1 MATVLTPVVAQ
12 GGLGAECKE
21 LGSPVVFGARVTH
34 GLPLL
39 ETGGWGWA
47 LLLLLLFWASWVSA
61 GDQQWDQPQILPSP
75 PPGALG
81 SREEPEFVT
90 ARAGESVILGC
101 DVIHPL
107 TGQPPPYV
115 VEWFKFGV
123 PIPIFIKFGFYPP
136 HVDPEYAGRASL
148 HDKASLRI
156 EQVRS
161 EDQGWYEC
169 KVLMLDQQYDTFH
182 NGSWVHLTVNAP
194 PTFTETPPQYVE
206 AKEGSSVTLT
216 CMAFGN
222 PKPIVT
228 WLREGDLLGA
238 NGKYQVSDGS
248 LTVLSVSREDRGAYT
263 CRAYSIQGEA
273 VHTTRLL
280 VQGPPFIVSPP
291 ENITV
296 NISQDALFTCQA
308 EAYPGNLTYLWY
320 WEEENVYF
328 KNDLKLRVRI
338 LIDGTLI
345 IFRVKPEDAGKYT
358 CIPSNSLGRS
368 PSASAY
374 LTVQY
379 PARVVN
385 MPPIIYVP
393 IGIHGYIRCPVEA
406 EPPVTLVK
414 WNKDGRPLRIEKYAG
429 WNLLEDGSIRIE
441 EATEDA
447 LGTYTCVPY
456 NALGT
461 MGQSPPARLVLKDP
475 PYFTVLPGWEY
486 RQEAGRELL
495 IPCAAAGDPFPII
508 AWRKVLSETGEPSAL
523 PRPERPDPL
532 PAAGGREAQQEQA
545 QHAARRDP
553 ADPLPRQG
561 RPWRVGVRRHQ
572 HRREHYCQH
581 PPDRT
586 SPHAPTSVHVVA
598 AMTSANVSWEPGY
611 DGGYEQTFSVW
622 MKRAQFGPHDWLSL
636 PVPAGSS
643 WLLVDTLEPETAYQ
657 FSVLAQNK
665 LGTSSFSEV
674 VTVNTLAFPV
684 TTPEPLVLVTPPRC
698 LTANR
703 TQQGVLLSWLPP
715 ANHSFP
721 IDRYIMEF
729 RVAEKWEILDDGIPG
744 SESEFF
750 AKDLSQDTWYEFRV
764 LAVMQD
770 LISEPSNV
778 AGVSSTDVFP
788 QPDLTDE
795 GLARPVLAGIVA
807 TICFLAA
814 AILFSTLAA
823 CFVNKQRKR
832 KLKRKKDPPLSITH
846 CRKSLESPLSSGK
859 VSPESI
865 RTLRPP
871 SESSDDQGPQAK
883 RMLSPTKEKE
893 LSLYKKTKRAI
904 SSKKYSVS
912 KAEAEAEATT
922 PIELI
927 SRGPD
932 GRFVMDPAEMEPSLK
947 TRRIEGFPF
956 VEETDMYPEFR
967 QSDEENDD
975 PVVPT
980 SVTALKAQLT
990 PLSSS
995 QESYLQPPAYSPRFH
1010 RALEGPGALQATG
1023 QARPPAPRP
1032 FHHQFYG
1039 YLSSSSPGEVD
1050 PPPFYMPEVSPLSS
1064 VMSSPPLPPEG
1075 PFGHPTIPEENGENA
1090 SNSTLPLAQTPTGG
1104 RSPEPWGRAEFPFGS
1119 LELAPAPF
1127 PHQLQPCEAA
1137 EGSQPTGCLPRGPP
1151 PSSLQVVPASYS
1163 GILPLEAPK
1172 SWTGKSPGR
1181 GQSSVPTTTKW
1192 QDKPMQPMGC
1202 QGQLRHT
1209 SQGMGIP
1216 VLPYHEPSEP
1226 VGPSGTST
1234 FSLDTRWYE
1243 PQPRPRPSPRQVR
1256 RAEPSL
1262 HQVVLQPS
1270 RLSPLTQSPLSS
1282 RNSSPELTARA
1293 RPRPG
1298 LIQQAEVSEITLQPP
1313 AAVSFSRKST
1323 PSSTGSPAPSSRG
1336 DSPSFRPTTA
1346 FTPVGTGFSNSQGSS
1361 LPVDTMDVFGD
1372 IPSPRRAGEEILQPE
1387 PTSTTTVAAT
1397 GNSYHGHRPTC
1408 KRDAAAPGRG
1418 QGEIKDLA
1426 TPAACQERSKN
1437 KNKLSPAEIGRLPAR
1452 SDPAL
1457 KRDVAALD
1465 TIWAV
1470 LSRQASPQLNRKRP
1484 SPPGDAAAPERLE
1497 ALKYQR
1503 IKKPKKSSKGSSK
1516 SRKQPNGS
1524 ASQVQHPPSSQ
1535 VLSPDEAVC
1544 LRKKKRHPRQ
1554 DPFARLS
1561 ALKDDL
1567 CHRQLPEDQTAI
1579 LNSVDHDDSSG
1590 HATLL

>member
-1 MATVLTPVVAQ
+1 MIWYVATLIASVIGTRGLAAQ
-12 GGLGAECKE
+12 A
-21 LGSPVVFGARVTH
+21 AH
-34 GLPLL
+34 GL
-39 ETGGWGWA
+39 
-47 LLLLLLFWASWVSA
+47 
-61 GDQQWDQPQILPSP
+61 
-75 PPGALG
+75 
-81 SREEPEFVT
+81 REEPEFVT
-90 ARAGESVILGC
+90 ARAGEGVVLRC
-101 DVIHPL
+101 DVIHPV

-123 PIPIFIKFGFYPP
+123 PIPIFIKFGYYPP

-148 HDKASLRI
+148 HDKASLRL

-182 NGSWVHLTVNAP
+182 NGSWVHLTINAP
-194 PTFTETPPQYVE
+194 PTFTETPPQYIE
-206 AKEGSSVTLT
+206 AKEGGSVTMT
-216 CMAFGN
+216 CTAFGN

-228 WLREGDLLGA
+228 WLKEGTLLGA
-238 NGKYQVSDGS
+238 SGKYQVSDGS
-248 LTVLSVSREDRGAYT
+248 LTVTSVSREDRGAYT

-273 VHTTRLL
+273 VHTTHLL

-296 NISQDALFTCQA
+296 NISQDALLTCRA
-308 EAYPGNLTYLWY
+308 EAYPGNLTYTWY
-320 WEEENVYF
+320 WQDENVYF
-328 KNDLKLRVRI
+328 QNDLKLRVRI

-358 CIPSNSLGRS
+358 CVPSNSLGRS

-379 PARVVN
+379 PARVLN
-385 MPPIIYVP
+385 MPPVIYVP
-393 IGIHGYIRCPVEA
+393 VGIHGYIRCPVDA
-406 EPPVTLVK
+406 EPPATVVK
-414 WNKDGRPLRIEKYAG
+414 WNKDGRPLQVEKNLG
-429 WNLLEDGSIRIE
+429 WTLMEDGSIRIE
-441 EATEDA
+441 EATEEA

-456 NALGT
+456 NTLGT
-461 MGQSPPARLVLKDP
+461 MGQSAPARLVLKDP

-495 IPCAAAGDPFPII
+495 IPCAAAGDPFPVIT
-508 AWRKVLSETGEPSAL
+508 WRKVGKPSRSKHNAL
-523 PRPERPDPL
+523 PSGSLQFRALSKEDHGEWECIATNVVTSITASTHL
-532 PAAGGREAQQEQA
+532 TVIG
-545 QHAARRDP
+545 
-553 ADPLPRQG
+553 
-561 RPWRVGVRRHQ
+561 
-572 HRREHYCQH
+572 
-581 PPDRT
+581 T
-586 SPHAPTSVHVVA
+586 SPHAPGSVRVQVS
-598 AMTSANVSWEPGY
+598 MTTANVSWEPGY
-611 DGGYEQTFSVW
+611 DGGFEQTFSVW

-636 PVPAGSS
+636 PVPPGPS
-643 WLLVDTLEPETAYQ
+643 WLLVDALEPETAYQ

-665 LGTSSFSEV
+665 LGTSAFSEV

-721 IDRYIMEF
+721 IDRYIMEY
-729 RVAEKWEILDDGIPG
+729 RVGEHWETLDGAIPG
-744 SESEFF
+744 TEGDFF

-770 LISEPSNV
+770 LISEPSNI
-778 AGVSSTDVFP
+778 AGVSSTDIFP
-788 QPDLTDE
+788 QPDLTDD

-865 RTLRPP
+865 RTLRAP
-871 SESSDDQGPQAK
+871 SESSDDQGQPAAK
-883 RMLSPTKEKE
+883 RMLSPTREKE

-904 SSKKYSVS
+904 SSKKYSVA

-932 GRFVMDPAEMEPSLK
+932 GRFVMDPSEMEPSMK
-947 TRRIEGFPF
+947 SRRIEGFPF
-956 VEETDMYPEFR
+956 AEETDMYPEFR
-967 QSDEENDD
+967 QSDEENED
-975 PVVPT
+975 PLVPT
-980 SVTALKAQLT
+980 SVAALKSQLT

-995 QESYLQPPAYSPRFH
+995 QESYLPPPAYSPRFQP
-1010 RALEGPGALQATG
+1010 RGLEGPGGLEGRLQATG

-1032 FHHQFYG
+1032 FHHGQYYG
-1039 YLSSSSPGEVD
+1039 YLSSSSPGEVE
-1050 PPPFYMPEVSPLSS
+1050 PPPFYMPEVGSPLSS
-1064 VMSSPPLPPEG
+1064 VMSSPPLHAEG

-1090 SNSTLPLAQTPTGG
+1090 SNSTLPLTQTPTGG
-1104 RSPEPWGRAEFPFGS
+1104 RSPEPWGRPEFPFGG
-1119 LELAPAPF
+1119 LETPAMMF
-1127 PHQLQPCEAA
+1127 PHQLHPCDVAESLQPKA
-1137 EGSQPTGCLPRGPP
+1137 CLPRGLPP
-1151 PSSLQVVPASYS
+1151 TSLQVPSAYP
-1163 GILPLEAPK
+1163 GILSLEAPK
-1172 SWTGKSPGR
+1172 GWAGKSPGR
-1181 GQSSVPTTTKW
+1181 GPVPGPPSAKW
-1192 QDKPMQPMGC
+1192 QDRPMQPLVS

-1216 VLPYHEPSEP
+1216 VLPYPEPAEP
-1226 VGPSGTST
+1226 GGHSGPST
-1234 FSLDTRWYE
+1234 FGLDTRWYE
-1243 PQPRPRPSPRQVR
+1243 PQPRPRPSPRQAR

-1282 RNSSPELTARA
+1282 RTGSPELAARA

-1298 LIQQAEVSEITLQPP
+1298 LLQQAEMEIALQPP
-1313 AAVSFSRKST
+1313 AAGSFSRKST
-1323 PSSTGSPAPSSRG
+1323 PSTGSPSQSSRSG
-1336 DSPSFRPTTA
+1336 SPSYRPTA
-1346 FTPVGTGFSNSQGSS
+1346 GFPALAATYPAPPPAPAGPADS
-1361 LPVDTMDVFGD
+1361 LDVFG
-1372 IPSPRRAGEEILQPE
+1372 PTASPRRGGEELLRPE
-1387 PTSTTTVAAT
+1387 PPPPPLPTSGTHPPAPGNAAT
-1397 GNSYHGHRPTC
+1397 
-1408 KRDAAAPGRG
+1408 
-1418 QGEIKDLA
+1418 
-1426 TPAACQERSKN
+1426 
-1437 KNKLSPAEIGRLPAR
+1437 
-1452 SDPAL
+1452 
-1457 KRDVAALD
+1457 
-1465 TIWAV
+1465 
-1470 LSRQASPQLNRKRP
+1470 
-1484 SPPGDAAAPERLE
+1484 PERLE

-1516 SRKQPNGS
+1516 SKKRSDGP
-1524 ASQVQHPPSSQ
+1524 ASQAQQLPDSQ
-1535 VLSPDEAVC
+1535 VLWPDEAVC
-1544 LRKKKRHPRQ
+1544 LRKKKRHSRP

-1561 ALKDDL
+1561 DL

-1579 LNSVDHDDSSG
+1579 LNSVDHDDPG

>member
-1 MATVLTPVVAQ
+1 
-12 GGLGAECKE
+12 K
-21 LGSPVVFGARVTH
+21 
-34 GLPLL
+34 
-39 ETGGWGWA
+39 
-47 LLLLLLFWASWVSA
+47 ASNS
-61 GDQQWDQPQILPSP
+61 
-75 PPGALG
+75 
-81 SREEPEFVT
+81 EPEFVT

-136 HVDPEYAGRASL
+136 HVDPGYAGRASL

-206 AKEGSSVTLT
+206 AKEGSSITLT

-228 WLREGDLLGA
+228 WLREGELLAAGP
-238 NGKYQVSDGS
+238 KYQVSDGS

-385 MPPIIYVP
+385 MPPIIYIP

-414 WNKDGRPLRIEKYAG
+414 WNKDGRPLRIEKVSSLGRAAG
-429 WNLLEDGSIRIE
+429 NGAAAVLACVSTASMHIAAAKPNHLSGKLHYHSRSYRGIFVLLVKG
-441 EATEDA
+441 TFPEDA
-447 LGTYTCVPY
+447 AFSLG
-456 NALGT
+456 
-461 MGQSPPARLVLKDP
+461 R
-475 PYFTVLPGWEY
+475 
-486 RQEAGRELL
+486 
-495 IPCAAAGDPFPII
+495 
-508 AWRKVLSETGEPSAL
+508 
-523 PRPERPDPL
+523 
-532 PAAGGREAQQEQA
+532 
-545 QHAARRDP
+545 
-553 ADPLPRQG
+553 
-561 RPWRVGVRRHQ
+561 
-572 HRREHYCQH
+572 
-581 PPDRT
+581 
-586 SPHAPTSVHVVA
+586 
-598 AMTSANVSWEPGY
+598 
-611 DGGYEQTFSVW
+611 

-729 RVAEKWEILDDGIPG
+729 RIGERWEVLDDAILGT
-744 SESEFF
+744 ENEFF

-788 QPDLTDE
+788 PPDLTDE

-975 PVVPT
+975 PVVPA

-1023 QARPPAPRP
+1023 QARPPAPRA

-1064 VMSSPPLPPEG
+1064 VMSSPPLHPEG

-1104 RSPEPWGRAEFPFGS
+1104 RSPEPWGLPFGS
-1119 LELAPAPF
+1119 LEASPAATF
-1127 PHQLQPCEAA
+1127 PPQLQQCEAAA

-1151 PSSLQVVPASYS
+1151 PSSLQVVPASYP

-1172 SWTGKSPGR
+1172 SWTGKSPSR
-1181 GQSSVPTTTKW
+1181 GQPSVPTTTKW

-1226 VGPSGTST
+1226 VGHSGTST

-1323 PSSTGSPAPSSRG
+1323 PSTGSPAPSSRG
-1336 DSPSFRPTTA
+1336 ESPSYRPATA
-1346 FTPVGTGFSNSQGSS
+1346 FTSLTTGFSGSQGSS
-1361 LPVDTMDVFGD
+1361 LPADTMDVFGD
-1372 IPSPRRAGEEILQPE
+1372 IPSPRRASEEILRPE
-1387 PTSTTTVAAT
+1387 PTSTTVAT
-1397 GNSYHGHRPTC
+1397 SG
-1408 KRDAAAPGRG
+1408 
-1418 QGEIKDLA
+1418 
-1426 TPAACQERSKN
+1426 
-1437 KNKLSPAEIGRLPAR
+1437 
-1452 SDPAL
+1452 
-1457 KRDVAALD
+1457 
-1465 TIWAV
+1465 
-1470 LSRQASPQLNRKRP
+1470 KRP
-1484 SPPGDAAAPERLE
+1484 SPSWDAAAPERLE

-1516 SRKQPNGS
+1516 SRKQSNGS
-1524 ASQVQHPPSSQ
+1524 ASQVQHLPSSQ
-1535 VLSPDEAVC
+1535 VLWPDEAVC

-1579 LNSVDHDDSSG
+1579 LNSVDHDDPSG

>member
-1 MATVLTPVVAQ
+1 
-12 GGLGAECKE
+12 
-21 LGSPVVFGARVTH
+21 
-34 GLPLL
+34 
-39 ETGGWGWA
+39 
-47 LLLLLLFWASWVSA
+47 
-61 GDQQWDQPQILPSP
+61 
-75 PPGALG
+75 
-81 SREEPEFVT
+81 
-90 ARAGESVILGC
+90 
-101 DVIHPL
+101 
-107 TGQPPPYV
+107 
-115 VEWFKFGV
+115 
-123 PIPIFIKFGFYPP
+123 
-136 HVDPEYAGRASL
+136 AGRASL

-222 PKPIVT
+222 PKPVVT
-228 WLREGDLLGA
+228 WLREGELLGA
-238 NGKYQVSDGS
+238 DGKYQVSDGS

-385 MPPIIYVP
+385 MPPVIYVP

-414 WNKDGRPLRIEKYAG
+414 WNKDGRPLRIEKYSG

-508 AWRKVLSETGEPSAL
+508 AWRKVGKPSRSKHSTLPGGTLQIRSLGKDDHGEWECIATNVVASITASTHL
-523 PRPERPDPL
+523 TV
-532 PAAGGREAQQEQA
+532 
-545 QHAARRDP
+545 
-553 ADPLPRQG
+553 
-561 RPWRVGVRRHQ
+561 VG
-572 HRREHYCQH
+572 
-581 PPDRT
+581 T
-586 SPHAPTSVHVVA
+586 SPHAPTGVHVGV

-729 RVAEKWEILDDGIPG
+729 RVAERWEILDDGIPG
-744 SESEFF
+744 TESEFF

-770 LISEPSNV
+770 LISEPSNI
-778 AGVSSTDVFP
+778 ADIFP
-788 QPDLTDE
+788 PPDLTED

-883 RMLSPTKEKE
+883 RMLSPSKEKE

-975 PVVPT
+975 PVVPA
-980 SVTALKAQLT
+980 SVTALKSQLT

-995 QESYLQPPAYSPRFH
+995 QESYLQPPAYSPRFQ
-1010 RALEGPGALQATG
+1010 RALEGSGALDSHLQATG
-1023 QARPPAPRP
+1023 QARPAAPRA
-1032 FHHQFYG
+1032 FHHGQFYG
-1039 YLSSSSPGEVD
+1039 YLSSSSPGEVE

-1064 VMSSPPLPPEG
+1064 VMSSPPLHPEG
-1075 PFGHPTIPEENGENA
+1075 PFGHATIPEENGENA
-1090 SNSTLPLAQTPTGG
+1090 PA
-1104 RSPEPWGRAEFPFGS
+1104 
-1119 LELAPAPF
+1119 APF
-1127 PHQLQPCEAA
+1127 PPPQCDVA
-1137 EGSQPTGCLPRGPP
+1137 EGAQPAACLPRGPP
-1151 PSSLQVVPASYS
+1151 PSSLQVPASYP

-1181 GQSSVPTTTKW
+1181 SQPSVPTTTTAKW
-1192 QDKPMQPMGC
+1192 QDKPMQPMGS

-1216 VLPYHEPSEP
+1216 VLPYHEASEP
-1226 VGPSGTST
+1226 VGHSGTST

-1243 PQPRPRPSPRQVR
+1243 PQPRPRPSPRQGR

-1282 RNSSPELTARA
+1282 RNGSPELAARA

-1323 PSSTGSPAPSSRG
+1323 PSTGSPAPSSRG
-1336 DSPSFRPTTA
+1336 ESPSFRPATA
-1346 FTPVGTGFSNSQGSS
+1346 FTALGTGYSGSQGSS
-1361 LPVDTMDVFGD
+1361 VPADTVDVFGE
-1372 IPSPRRAGEEILQPE
+1372 IPSPRRASEEILRPE
-1387 PTSTTTVAAT
+1387 PPATTVAT
-1397 GNSYHGHRPTC
+1397 SG
-1408 KRDAAAPGRG
+1408 
-1418 QGEIKDLA
+1418 
-1426 TPAACQERSKN
+1426 
-1437 KNKLSPAEIGRLPAR
+1437 
-1452 SDPAL
+1452 
-1457 KRDVAALD
+1457 
-1465 TIWAV
+1465 
-1470 LSRQASPQLNRKRP
+1470 KRP
-1484 SPPGDAAAPERLE
+1484 SPSRDAAAPERLE

-1516 SRKQPNGS
+1516 SRKQSNGS
-1524 ASQVQHPPSSQ
+1524 ASQVQQLPSSQ
-1535 VLSPDEAVC
+1535 VLWPDEAVC

-1579 LNSVDHDDSSG
+1579 LNSVDHDDAGG

>member
-1 MATVLTPVVAQ
+1 
-12 GGLGAECKE
+12 
-21 LGSPVVFGARVTH
+21 
-34 GLPLL
+34 
-39 ETGGWGWA
+39 
-47 LLLLLLFWASWVSA
+47 
-61 GDQQWDQPQILPSP
+61 
-75 PPGALG
+75 ALG

-182 NGSWVHLTVNAP
+182 NGSWVHLTVNA
-194 PTFTETPPQYVE
+194 
-206 AKEGSSVTLT
+206 LT

-238 NGKYQVSDGS
+238 NGKYQVGGCQELAGAAVGGS
-248 LTVLSVSREDRGAYT
+248 QLSFLPV
-263 CRAYSIQGEA
+263 
-273 VHTTRLL
+273 
-280 VQGPPFIVSPP
+280 GPPFIVSPP

-385 MPPIIYVP
+385 MPPVIYIP

-414 WNKDGRPLRIEKYAG
+414 WNKDGRPLRIEKYSG

-508 AWRKVLSETGEPSAL
+508 AWRKVGKPSRSKHNTL
-523 PRPERPDPL
+523 P
-532 PAAGGREAQQEQA
+532 GGTLQS
-545 QHAARRDP
+545 
-553 ADPLPRQG
+553 
-561 RPWRVGVRRHQ
+561 
-572 HRREHYCQH
+572 
-581 PPDRT
+581 T

-622 MKRAQFGPHDWLSL
+622 YGPLMKRAQFGPHDWLSL

-729 RVAEKWEILDDGIPG
+729 RIAERWEILDDGIPG
-744 SESEFF
+744 TENEFF

-975 PVVPT
+975 PVVPA

-995 QESYLQPPAYSPRFH
+995 
-1010 RALEGPGALQATG
+1010 
-1023 QARPPAPRP
+1023 
-1032 FHHQFYG
+1032 
-1039 YLSSSSPGEVD
+1039 
-1050 PPPFYMPEVSPLSS
+1050 
-1064 VMSSPPLPPEG
+1064 
-1075 PFGHPTIPEENGENA
+1075 
-1090 SNSTLPLAQTPTGG
+1090 
-1104 RSPEPWGRAEFPFGS
+1104 
-1119 LELAPAPF
+1119 
-1127 PHQLQPCEAA
+1127 
-1137 EGSQPTGCLPRGPP
+1137 
-1151 PSSLQVVPASYS
+1151 
-1163 GILPLEAPK
+1163 
-1172 SWTGKSPGR
+1172 
-1181 GQSSVPTTTKW
+1181 
-1192 QDKPMQPMGC
+1192 
-1202 QGQLRHT
+1202 
-1209 SQGMGIP
+1209 
-1216 VLPYHEPSEP
+1216 
-1226 VGPSGTST
+1226 
-1234 FSLDTRWYE
+1234 
-1243 PQPRPRPSPRQVR
+1243 
-1256 RAEPSL
+1256 
-1262 HQVVLQPS
+1262 
-1270 RLSPLTQSPLSS
+1270 
-1282 RNSSPELTARA
+1282 
-1293 RPRPG
+1293 
-1298 LIQQAEVSEITLQPP
+1298 
-1313 AAVSFSRKST
+1313 
-1323 PSSTGSPAPSSRG
+1323 
-1336 DSPSFRPTTA
+1336 
-1346 FTPVGTGFSNSQGSS
+1346 
-1361 LPVDTMDVFGD
+1361 
-1372 IPSPRRAGEEILQPE
+1372 
-1387 PTSTTTVAAT
+1387 
-1397 GNSYHGHRPTC
+1397 
-1408 KRDAAAPGRG
+1408 
-1418 QGEIKDLA
+1418 
-1426 TPAACQERSKN
+1426 
-1437 KNKLSPAEIGRLPAR
+1437 
-1452 SDPAL
+1452 
-1457 KRDVAALD
+1457 
-1465 TIWAV
+1465 
-1470 LSRQASPQLNRKRP
+1470 
-1484 SPPGDAAAPERLE
+1484 
-1497 ALKYQR
+1497 
-1503 IKKPKKSSKGSSK
+1503 
-1516 SRKQPNGS
+1516 
-1524 ASQVQHPPSSQ
+1524 
-1535 VLSPDEAVC
+1535 
-1544 LRKKKRHPRQ
+1544 
-1554 DPFARLS
+1554 
-1561 ALKDDL
+1561 
-1567 CHRQLPEDQTAI
+1567 
-1579 LNSVDHDDSSG
+1579 
-1590 HATLL
+1590 

>member
-1 MATVLTPVVAQ
+1 MVGSTMIWYVATLIASVITTRGLAAQ
-12 GGLGAECKE
+12 GA
-21 LGSPVVFGARVTH
+21 H
-34 GLPLL
+34 
-39 ETGGWGWA
+39 
-47 LLLLLLFWASWVSA
+47 
-61 GDQQWDQPQILPSP
+61 
-75 PPGALG
+75 G

-156 EQVRS
+156 EQIRS

-228 WLREGDLLGA
+228 WLREGNLLGA
-238 NGKYQVSDGS
+238 SEKYQVSDGS
-248 LTVLSVSREDRGAYT
+248 LTVMSVSREDRGAYT

-273 VHTTRLL
+273 MHTTRLL

-308 EAYPGNLTYLWY
+308 EAYPGNMTYTWY

-345 IFRVKPEDAGKYT
+345 IFRVKSDDTGKYT

-385 MPPIIYVP
+385 MPPILYVP

-406 EPPVTLVK
+406 EPPVIFVK
-414 WNKDGRPLRIEKYAG
+414 WNKDGRPLRFEKYSG

-441 EATEDA
+441 EVGKPSRSKHNT
-447 LGTYTCVPY
+447 
-456 NALGT
+456 
-461 MGQSPPARLVLKDP
+461 
-475 PYFTVLPGWEY
+475 LPGGSLQFRSLSKDDHGEWE
-486 RQEAGRELL
+486 
-495 IPCAAAGDPFPII
+495 CI
-508 AWRKVLSETGEPSAL
+508 ATNVVTSITASTHLTVIG
-523 PRPERPDPL
+523 
-532 PAAGGREAQQEQA
+532 
-545 QHAARRDP
+545 
-553 ADPLPRQG
+553 
-561 RPWRVGVRRHQ
+561 
-572 HRREHYCQH
+572 
-581 PPDRT
+581 T
-586 SPHAPTSVHVVA
+586 SPHAPGSVHVMVS
-598 AMTSANVSWEPGY
+598 MTSANVSWEPGY

-622 MKRAQFGPHDWLSL
+622 YGPLMKRAQFGPHDWLSL
-636 PVPAGSS
+636 PVPTGPS

-665 LGTSSFSEV
+665 LGTSAFSEV

-721 IDRYIMEF
+721 IDHYIMEF
-729 RVAEKWEILDDGIPG
+729 RVAERWEILDDAILG
-744 SESEFF
+744 SDNDFF

-770 LISEPSNV
+770 LISEPSNI
-778 AGVSSTDVFP
+778 AGVSSTDIFP
-788 QPDLTDE
+788 PPDLTED

-814 AILFSTLAA
+814 AILFSTLTA

-871 SESSDDQGPQAK
+871 SESSDDQGQQGK
-883 RMLSPTKEKE
+883 RMLSPSKEKE

-932 GRFVMDPAEMEPSLK
+932 GRFVMDPSEMEPSLK

-975 PVVPT
+975 PIVPS
-980 SVTALKAQLT
+980 SVAALKSQLT

-1010 RALEGPGALQATG
+1010 RGLEGTGALESHLQATG

-1032 FHHQFYG
+1032 FHHSQFYG
-1039 YLSSSSPGEVD
+1039 YLSSSSPGEMD

-1064 VMSSPPLPPEG
+1064 VMSSPPLHPEG

-1090 SNSTLPLAQTPTGG
+1090 SNSTLPLTQTPTGG
-1104 RSPEPWGRAEFPFGS
+1104 RSPEPWGRAEFPFSS
-1119 LELAPAPF
+1119 LEASPMIF
-1127 PHQLQPCEAA
+1127 PQQLHQCEVA
-1137 EGSQPTGCLPRGPP
+1137 ECVQLTACLPRGLP
-1151 PSSLQVVPASYS
+1151 PSSLQVPASYP

-1172 SWTGKSPGR
+1172 SWTGKPPGR
-1181 GQSSVPTTTKW
+1181 SQPSVPTTTKW
-1192 QDKPMQPMGC
+1192 QDKPMQPMAS

-1216 VLPYHEPSEP
+1216 VLPYHEPSES
-1226 VGPSGTST
+1226 VSHSGTST
-1234 FSLDTRWYE
+1234 FGLDTRWYE

-1298 LIQQAEVSEITLQPP
+1298 LIQQAEISEITLQPP

-1323 PSSTGSPAPSSRG
+1323 PSIGSPAQSSRG
-1336 DSPSFRPTTA
+1336 ESPSYRPAMA
-1346 FTPVGTGFSNSQGSS
+1346 FTSLATGYPSSQCPS
-1361 LPVDTMDVFGD
+1361 LPGDSMDVFGQ
-1372 IPSPRRAGEEILQPE
+1372 IPSPRRAGEEILRPE
-1387 PTSTTTVAAT
+1387 PTQTTLST
-1397 GNSYHGHRPTC
+1397 S
-1408 KRDAAAPGRG
+1408 
-1418 QGEIKDLA
+1418 GE
-1426 TPAACQERSKN
+1426 
-1437 KNKLSPAEIGRLPAR
+1437 
-1452 SDPAL
+1452 
-1457 KRDVAALD
+1457 
-1465 TIWAV
+1465 
-1470 LSRQASPQLNRKRP
+1470 RP
-1484 SPPGDAAAPERLE
+1484 SPSGNAAAPERLE

-1516 SRKQPNGS
+1516 SRKQSNGS
-1524 ASQVQHPPSSQ
+1524 ASQVQQLPNSQ
-1535 VLSPDEAVC
+1535 VLWPDEAVS
-1544 LRKKKRHPRQ
+1544 LRKKKRHSRQ

-1579 LNSVDHDDSSG
+1579 LNSVDHDDSGG

>member
-1 MATVLTPVVAQ
+1 MIWYVATLIASVISTRGLAAQ
-12 GGLGAECKE
+12 GA
-21 LGSPVVFGARVTH
+21 H
-34 GLPLL
+34 GL
-39 ETGGWGWA
+39 
-47 LLLLLLFWASWVSA
+47 
-61 GDQQWDQPQILPSP
+61 
-75 PPGALG
+75 
-81 SREEPEFVT
+81 REEPEFVT
-90 ARAGESVILGC
+90 ARAGEGVVLRC
-101 DVIHPL
+101 DVIHPV

-123 PIPIFIKFGFYPP
+123 PIPIFIKFGYYPP

-148 HDKASLRI
+148 HDKASLRL

-182 NGSWVHLTVNAP
+182 NGSWVHLTINAP
-194 PTFTETPPQYVE
+194 PTFTETPPQYIE
-206 AKEGSSVTLT
+206 AKEGGSITMT
-216 CMAFGN
+216 CTAFGN

-228 WLREGDLLGA
+228 WLKEGTLLGA
-238 NGKYQVSDGS
+238 SGKYQVSDGS
-248 LTVLSVSREDRGAYT
+248 LTVTSVSREDRGAYT

-273 VHTTRLL
+273 VHTTHLL

-296 NISQDALFTCQA
+296 NISQDALLTCRA
-308 EAYPGNLTYLWY
+308 EAYPGNLTYTWY
-320 WEEENVYF
+320 WQDENVYF
-328 KNDLKLRVRI
+328 QNDLKLRVRI

-358 CIPSNSLGRS
+358 CVPSNSLGRS

-379 PARVVN
+379 PARVLN
-385 MPPIIYVP
+385 MPPVIYVP
-393 IGIHGYIRCPVEA
+393 VGIHGYIRCPVDA
-406 EPPVTLVK
+406 EPPATVVK
-414 WNKDGRPLRIEKYAG
+414 WNKDGRPLQVEKNLG
-429 WNLLEDGSIRIE
+429 WTLMDDGSIRIE
-441 EATEDA
+441 EATEEA

-456 NALGT
+456 NTLGT
-461 MGQSPPARLVLKDP
+461 MGQSAPARLVLKDP

-495 IPCAAAGDPFPII
+495 IPCAAAGDPFPVIT
-508 AWRKVLSETGEPSAL
+508 WRKVGKPSRSKHNAL
-523 PRPERPDPL
+523 PSGSLQFRALSKEDHGEWECVATNVVTSITASTHL
-532 PAAGGREAQQEQA
+532 TVIG
-545 QHAARRDP
+545 
-553 ADPLPRQG
+553 
-561 RPWRVGVRRHQ
+561 
-572 HRREHYCQH
+572 
-581 PPDRT
+581 T
-586 SPHAPTSVHVVA
+586 SPHAPGSVRVQVS
-598 AMTSANVSWEPGY
+598 MTTANVSWEPGY

-636 PVPAGSS
+636 SVPPGPS
-643 WLLVDTLEPETAYQ
+643 WLLVDSLEPETAYQ
-657 FSVLAQNK
+657 FSVLAQNR
-665 LGTSSFSEV
+665 LGTSAFSEV
-674 VTVNTLAFPV
+674 VTVNTLAFPI

-729 RVAEKWEILDDGIPG
+729 RVGERWEMLDDAIPG
-744 SESEFF
+744 TDGDFF

-770 LISEPSNV
+770 LISEPSNI
-778 AGVSSTDVFP
+778 AGVSSTDIFP
-788 QPDLTDE
+788 QPDLTDD

-865 RTLRPP
+865 RTLRAP
-871 SESSDDQGPQAK
+871 SESSDDQGQPAAK
-883 RMLSPTKEKE
+883 RMLSPTREKE

-904 SSKKYSVS
+904 SSRKYSVA

-932 GRFVMDPAEMEPSLK
+932 GRFVMGPSEMEPAVK
-947 TRRIEGFPF
+947 GRRIEGFPF
-956 VEETDMYPEFR
+956 AEETDMYPEFR
-967 QSDEENDD
+967 QSDEENEDTL
-975 PVVPT
+975 VPT
-980 SVTALKAQLT
+980 SVAALKPQLT
-990 PLSSS
+990 PMSSS
-995 QESYLQPPAYSPRFH
+995 QDPYLPPPAYSPRFQP
-1010 RALEGPGALQATG
+1010 RGLEGPSGLGGRLQATG
-1023 QARPPAPRP
+1023 QARPPAPRS
-1032 FHHQFYG
+1032 FHHGQYYG
-1039 YLSSSSPGEVD
+1039 YLSSSSPGEVE
-1050 PPPFYMPEVSPLSS
+1050 PPPFYMPEVGSPLSS
-1064 VMSSPPLPPEG
+1064 VMSSPPLHTEG

-1090 SNSTLPLAQTPTGG
+1090 SNSTLPLTQTPTGG
-1104 RSPEPWGRAEFPFGS
+1104 RSPEPWGRPEFPFGG
-1119 LELAPAPF
+1119 LETPAMMF
-1127 PHQLQPCEAA
+1127 PHQLHPCDVAESLQPK
-1137 EGSQPTGCLPRGPP
+1137 PCLPRGLPP
-1151 PSSLQVVPASYS
+1151 TPLQVPAAYPGMLS
-1163 GILPLEAPK
+1163 LEAPK
-1172 SWTGKSPGR
+1172 GWVGKSPGR
-1181 GQSSVPTTTKW
+1181 GPIPAPPATKW
-1192 QDKPMQPMGC
+1192 QDRPMQPLVS

-1216 VLPYHEPSEP
+1216 VLPYPEPTEP
-1226 VGPSGTST
+1226 GGHGGPST
-1234 FSLDTRWYE
+1234 FGLDTRWYE
-1243 PQPRPRPSPRQVR
+1243 PQPRPRPSPRQAR

-1282 RNSSPELTARA
+1282 RTGSPELAARA

-1298 LIQQAEVSEITLQPP
+1298 LLQQAEMSEITLQPP

-1323 PSSTGSPAPSSRG
+1323 PSTGSPSQSSRSG
-1336 DSPSFRPTTA
+1336 SPSYRPTMG
-1346 FTPVGTGFSNSQGSS
+1346 FTTLATGYPSPPPGPAPPAPGDN
-1361 LPVDTMDVFGD
+1361 LDVFGQT
-1372 IPSPRRAGEEILQPE
+1372 PSPRRMGEEPLRPDPPTTLPSSGILP
-1387 PTSTTTVAAT
+1387 P
-1397 GNSYHGHRPTC
+1397 
-1408 KRDAAAPGRG
+1408 APGN
-1418 QGEIKDLA
+1418 
-1426 TPAACQERSKN
+1426 AA
-1437 KNKLSPAEIGRLPAR
+1437 
-1452 SDPAL
+1452 
-1457 KRDVAALD
+1457 V
-1465 TIWAV
+1465 
-1470 LSRQASPQLNRKRP
+1470 
-1484 SPPGDAAAPERLE
+1484 PERLE
-1497 ALKYQR
+1497 ALRYQR

-1516 SRKQPNGS
+1516 SKKRSDGS
-1524 ASQVQHPPSSQ
+1524 ASQAQQLPNSQ

-1544 LRKKKRHPRQ
+1544 LRKKKRHSRP

-1561 ALKDDL
+1561 DL

-1579 LNSVDHDDSSG
+1579 LNSVDHDDPG

>member
-1 MATVLTPVVAQ
+1 MIWYVAALIASLIGSTRALAAAAAAAAAQ
-12 GGLGAECKE
+12 GA
-21 LGSPVVFGARVTH
+21 H
-34 GLPLL
+34 GL
-39 ETGGWGWA
+39 
-47 LLLLLLFWASWVSA
+47 
-61 GDQQWDQPQILPSP
+61 
-75 PPGALG
+75 
-81 SREEPEFVT
+81 REEPEFVT
-90 ARAGESVILGC
+90 ARARESVILRC
-101 DVIHPL
+101 DVIHPV

-206 AKEGSSVTLT
+206 AKEGGSITLT

-222 PKPIVT
+222 PKPTVT
-228 WLREGDLLGA
+228 WLREGEFLGD
-238 NGKYQVSDGS
+238 NNKYRVTDGS
-248 LTVLSVSREDRGAYT
+248 LTVTSISRNDRGAYT

-296 NISQDALFTCQA
+296 NISQDAMFTCQA
-308 EAYPGNLTYLWY
+308 EAYPGNLTYTWH
-320 WEEENVYF
+320 WEEDNVYF

-374 LTVQY
+374 LIVQY

-393 IGIHGYIRCPVEA
+393 VGIHGYIRCPVEA
-406 EPPVTLVK
+406 EPPVSLVK
-414 WNKDGRPLRIEKYAG
+414 WNKDGRPLHIEKYSG
-429 WNLLEDGSIRIE
+429 WSLLEDGSIRIE

-495 IPCAAAGDPFPII
+495 IPCAAAGDPFPVIT
-508 AWRKVLSETGEPSAL
+508 WRKVGKPSRSRHTTLPSGSLQFRSLSKEDHGEWECIATNIVTSITASTHL
-523 PRPERPDPL
+523 TVI
-532 PAAGGREAQQEQA
+532 G
-545 QHAARRDP
+545 
-553 ADPLPRQG
+553 
-561 RPWRVGVRRHQ
+561 
-572 HRREHYCQH
+572 
-581 PPDRT
+581 T
-586 SPHAPTSVHVVA
+586 SPHAPSNVRVA
-598 AMTSANVSWEPGY
+598 VSMTSANVSWEPGY

-622 MKRAQFGPHDWLSL
+622 YGPLMKRAQFGPHDWLSL
-636 PVPAGSS
+636 PVPTGPT
-643 WLLVDTLEPETAYQ
+643 WLLMDNLEPETAYQ

-729 RVAEKWEILDDGIPG
+729 RIGERWEILDDAILG
-744 SESEFF
+744 SDSDFF
-750 AKDLSQDTWYEFRV
+750 AKDLTQDTWYEFRI
-764 LAVMQD
+764 LAVMQG
-770 LISEPSNV
+770 LISEPSNI
-778 AGVSSTDVFP
+778 AGVSSTDIFP
-788 QPDLTDE
+788 QPELTDE

-871 SESSDDQGPQAK
+871 SESSDDQGPSGK
-883 RMLSPTKEKE
+883 RMLSPSKEKE
-893 LSLYKKTKRAI
+893 LSLYKRTKRAI

-932 GRFVMDPAEMEPSLK
+932 GRFVMDPSEMEPSLK
-947 TRRIEGFPF
+947 SRRIEGFPF

-975 PVVPT
+975 LVMPPSVV
-980 SVTALKAQLT
+980 ALKSQLT

-1010 RALEGPGALQATG
+1010 RGLEGTGALQATG
-1023 QARPPAPRP
+1023 QARPPGPRP
-1032 FHHQFYG
+1032 FHHGLYYG
-1039 YLSSSSPGEVD
+1039 YLSSSSPGEMD

-1064 VMSSPPLPPEG
+1064 VMSSPPLHPEG

-1090 SNSTLPLAQTPTGG
+1090 SNSTLPLTQTPTGG
-1104 RSPEPWGRAEFPFGS
+1104 RSPEPWGRAEFPFSG
-1119 LELAPAPF
+1119 LESSPILF
-1127 PHQLQPCEAA
+1127 PHQLHPCEMS
-1137 EGSQPTGCLPRGPP
+1137 ESMQPQASLPRGPP
-1151 PSSLQVVPASYS
+1151 PSSLQVPASYP
-1163 GILPLEAPK
+1163 GILALEAPK
-1172 SWTGKSPGR
+1172 SWAGKSPIR
-1181 GQSSVPTTTKW
+1181 SQPSMMPTTATAPKW
-1192 QDKPMQPMGC
+1192 QDKPMQPMVS

-1216 VLPYHEPSEP
+1216 VLPYHGPSEP
-1226 VGPSGTST
+1226 VSHSSTST
-1234 FSLDTRWYE
+1234 FGLDTRWYD
-1243 PQPRPRPSPRQVR
+1243 PQPRPRPSPRQAR
-1256 RAEPSL
+1256 RVEPSL

-1282 RNSSPELTARA
+1282 RTSSPELTARA

-1298 LIQQAEVSEITLQPP
+1298 LIQQAEISEITLQPP

-1323 PSSTGSPAPSSRG
+1323 PSTGSPAQSSRG
-1336 DSPSFRPTTA
+1336 GSPSFRPTMA
-1346 FTPVGTGFSNSQGSS
+1346 FTS
-1361 LPVDTMDVFGD
+1361 LATSFPPSHCPSMPMESMDVFGP
-1372 IPSPRRAGEEILQPE
+1372 ISSPRRTGEE
-1387 PTSTTTVAAT
+1387 T
-1397 GNSYHGHRPTC
+1397 HRPELT
-1408 KRDAAAPGRG
+1408 PTTSSGR
-1418 QGEIKDLA
+1418 
-1426 TPAACQERSKN
+1426 
-1437 KNKLSPAEIGRLPAR
+1437 
-1452 SDPAL
+1452 
-1457 KRDVAALD
+1457 
-1465 TIWAV
+1465 
-1470 LSRQASPQLNRKRP
+1470 RP
-1484 SPPGDAAAPERLE
+1484 SPTRNAAAPERLE

-1503 IKKPKKSSKGSSK
+1503 IKKPKKSKSK
-1516 SRKQPNGS
+1516 KQSNGS
-1524 ASQVQHPPSSQ
+1524 ASQVQPHPNSQ
-1535 VLSPDEAVC
+1535 VLWPDEAVC
-1544 LRKKKRHPRQ
+1544 LRKKKRHSRQ

-1567 CHRQLPEDQTAI
+1567 CHRQVPEDQTAI
-1579 LNSVDHDDSSG
+1579 LNNVDHDDSSG

>member
-1 MATVLTPVVAQ
+1 MIWYVAALIASLIGSTRGLAAAASAQ
-12 GGLGAECKE
+12 GA
-21 LGSPVVFGARVTH
+21 H
-34 GLPLL
+34 GL
-39 ETGGWGWA
+39 
-47 LLLLLLFWASWVSA
+47 
-61 GDQQWDQPQILPSP
+61 
-75 PPGALG
+75 
-81 SREEPEFVT
+81 REEPEFVT
-90 ARAGESVILGC
+90 ARAHESVILGC

-156 EQVRS
+156 EQIRS

-206 AKEGSSVTLT
+206 AKEGGSITLT

-222 PKPIVT
+222 PKPTVT
-228 WLREGDLLGA
+228 WLREGELLGES
-238 NGKYQVSDGS
+238 NKYRVSDGS
-248 LTVLSVSREDRGAYT
+248 LTVTSISRNDRGAYT

-296 NISQDALFTCQA
+296 NISQDAMFTCQA
-308 EAYPGNLTYLWY
+308 EAYPGNLTYTWH
-320 WEEENVYF
+320 WEEDNVYF

-393 IGIHGYIRCPVEA
+393 VGIHGYIRCPVEA
-406 EPPVTLVK
+406 QPPVSLVK
-414 WNKDGRPLRIEKYAG
+414 WNKDGRPLHIEKYSG
-429 WNLLEDGSIRIE
+429 WSLLEDGSIRIE

-495 IPCAAAGDPFPII
+495 IPCAAAGDPFPVIT
-508 AWRKVLSETGEPSAL
+508 WRKVGKPSRSRHTTLPSGSLQFRSLSKDDHGEWECVATNIVTSITASTHL
-523 PRPERPDPL
+523 TVI
-532 PAAGGREAQQEQA
+532 G
-545 QHAARRDP
+545 
-553 ADPLPRQG
+553 
-561 RPWRVGVRRHQ
+561 
-572 HRREHYCQH
+572 
-581 PPDRT
+581 T
-586 SPHAPTSVHVVA
+586 SPHAPSNVRVA
-598 AMTSANVSWEPGY
+598 VSMTSANVSWEPGY

-622 MKRAQFGPHDWLSL
+622 YGPLMKRAQFGPHDWLSL
-636 PVPAGSS
+636 PVPAGPS
-643 WLLVDTLEPETAYQ
+643 WLLVDNLEPETAYQ

-729 RVAEKWEILDDGIPG
+729 RLGERWEILDDAILG
-744 SESEFF
+744 SDGDFF
-750 AKDLSQDTWYEFRV
+750 AKDLTQDTWYEFRI
-764 LAVMQD
+764 LAVMQG
-770 LISEPSNV
+770 LISEPSNI
-778 AGVSSTDVFP
+778 AGVSSTDIFP
-788 QPDLTDE
+788 QPELTDE

-871 SESSDDQGPQAK
+871 SESSDDQGPSGK
-883 RMLSPTKEKE
+883 RMLSPSKEKE
-893 LSLYKKTKRAI
+893 LSLYKRTKRAI

-932 GRFVMDPAEMEPSLK
+932 GRFVMDPSEMEPSLK
-947 TRRIEGFPF
+947 SRRIEGFPF

-975 PVVPT
+975 LMMPPSVV
-980 SVTALKAQLT
+980 ALKSQLT

-995 QESYLQPPAYSPRFH
+995 QESYMHPPAYSPRFH
-1010 RALEGPGALQATG
+1010 RGLEGTGALQATG

-1032 FHHQFYG
+1032 FHHGIYYG
-1039 YLSSSSPGEVD
+1039 YLSSSSPGEMD

-1064 VMSSPPLPPEG
+1064 VMSSPPLLPEG

-1090 SNSTLPLAQTPTGG
+1090 SNSTLPLTQTPTGG
-1104 RSPEPWGRAEFPFGS
+1104 RSPEPWGRAEFPFSG
-1119 LELAPAPF
+1119 LESSPILF
-1127 PHQLQPCEAA
+1127 PHQLHPCEMS
-1137 EGSQPTGCLPRGPP
+1137 ESMQPQASLPRGPP
-1151 PSSLQVVPASYS
+1151 PSSLQVPASYP
-1163 GILPLEAPK
+1163 GILALEAPK
-1172 SWTGKSPGR
+1172 SWAGKSPSR
-1181 GQSSVPTTTKW
+1181 SQPSMMPTTPKW
-1192 QDKPMQPMGC
+1192 QDKPMQPMVS

-1216 VLPYHEPSEP
+1216 VLPYHGPSEP
-1226 VGPSGTST
+1226 VSHSSTST
-1234 FSLDTRWYE
+1234 FGLDTRWYD
-1243 PQPRPRPSPRQVR
+1243 PQPRPRPSPRQAR
-1256 RAEPSL
+1256 RVEPSL

-1282 RNSSPELTARA
+1282 RTSSPELTARA

-1298 LIQQAEVSEITLQPP
+1298 LIHQAEISEITLQPP

-1323 PSSTGSPAPSSRG
+1323 PSTGSPAQSSRG
-1336 DSPSFRPTTA
+1336 GSPSFRPTMA
-1346 FTPVGTGFSNSQGSS
+1346 FTSLATGFPPSHCPSMPMES
-1361 LPVDTMDVFGD
+1361 MDVFGQMS
-1372 IPSPRRAGEEILQPE
+1372 SPRRTGEE
-1387 PTSTTTVAAT
+1387 T
-1397 GNSYHGHRPTC
+1397 HRP
-1408 KRDAAAPGRG
+1408 
-1418 QGEIKDLA
+1418 EL
-1426 TPAACQERSKN
+1426 TPTTS
-1437 KNKLSPAEIGRLPAR
+1437 
-1452 SDPAL
+1452 
-1457 KRDVAALD
+1457 
-1465 TIWAV
+1465 
-1470 LSRQASPQLNRKRP
+1470 SRRRP
-1484 SPPGDAAAPERLE
+1484 SPTRDAAAPERLE

-1503 IKKPKKSSKGSSK
+1503 IKKPKKSKSK
-1516 SRKQPNGS
+1516 KQSNGS
-1524 ASQVQHPPSSQ
+1524 ASQVQHHLNSQ
-1535 VLSPDEAVC
+1535 VLWPDEAVC
-1544 LRKKKRHPRQ
+1544 LRKKKRHSRQ

-1567 CHRQLPEDQTAI
+1567 CHRQIPEDQTAI
-1579 LNSVDHDDSSG
+1579 LNNVDHDDSSG

>member
-1 MATVLTPVVAQ
+1 M
-12 GGLGAECKE
+12 LGTSS
-21 LGSPVVFGARVTH
+21 GISH
-34 GLPLL
+34 GFFLRPL
-39 ETGGWGWA
+39 A
-47 LLLLLLFWASWVSA
+47 
-61 GDQQWDQPQILPSP
+61 
-75 PPGALG
+75 GALG

-414 WNKDGRPLRIEKYAG
+414 WNKDGRPLRIEKYSG

-508 AWRKVLSETGEPSAL
+508 AWRKVGKPSRSKHNTLPGGTLQIRSLGKDDHGEWECVATNIVASITASTHL
-523 PRPERPDPL
+523 TV
-532 PAAGGREAQQEQA
+532 
-545 QHAARRDP
+545 
-553 ADPLPRQG
+553 
-561 RPWRVGVRRHQ
+561 VG
-572 HRREHYCQH
+572 
-581 PPDRT
+581 T

-1023 QARPPAPRP
+1023 QARPPAPRA

-1075 PFGHPTIPEENGENA
+1075 PFG
-1090 SNSTLPLAQTPTGG
+1090 
-1104 RSPEPWGRAEFPFGS
+1104 
-1119 LELAPAPF
+1119 
-1127 PHQLQPCEAA
+1127 
-1137 EGSQPTGCLPRGPP
+1137 PTGCLPRGPP

-1298 LIQQAEVSEITLQPP
+1298 IIQQAEVSEITLQPP

-1397 GNSYHGHRPTC
+1397 G
-1408 KRDAAAPGRG
+1408 
-1418 QGEIKDLA
+1418 
-1426 TPAACQERSKN
+1426 
-1437 KNKLSPAEIGRLPAR
+1437 
-1452 SDPAL
+1452 
-1457 KRDVAALD
+1457 
-1465 TIWAV
+1465 
-1470 LSRQASPQLNRKRP
+1470 KRP

-1579 LNSVDHDDSSG
+1579 LNSVDHDDTSG

>member
-1 MATVLTPVVAQ
+1 
-12 GGLGAECKE
+12 
-21 LGSPVVFGARVTH
+21 
-34 GLPLL
+34 
-39 ETGGWGWA
+39 
-47 LLLLLLFWASWVSA
+47 
-61 GDQQWDQPQILPSP
+61 
-75 PPGALG
+75 ALG

-328 KNDLKLRVRI
+328 KNWWDSVFSSSCCSWVVLGAGTVLGFAPGSPSDPPLLFSRSDLKLRVRI

-508 AWRKVLSETGEPSAL
+508 AWRKVPGLPDKSAVGKPSRSKHNTLPGGTLQIRSLGKDDHGEWEDKPSC
-523 PRPERPDPL
+523 PNQR
-532 PAAGGREAQQEQA
+532 
-545 QHAARRDP
+545 ARR
-553 ADPLPRQG
+553 G
-561 RPWRVGVRRHQ
+561 RHDLSQRVLGARLRR
-572 HRREHYCQH
+572 
-581 PPDRT
+581 
-586 SPHAPTSVHVVA
+586 
-598 AMTSANVSWEPGY
+598 
-611 DGGYEQTFSVW
+611 

-744 SESEFF
+744 SENEFF
-750 AKDLSQDTWYEFRV
+750 AKDLSLDTWYEFRV

-832 KLKRKKDPPLSITH
+832 KLKRKK
-846 CRKSLESPLSSGK
+846 G
-859 VSPESI
+859 ESI
-865 RTLRPP
+865 PSVLPP
-871 SESSDDQGPQAK
+871 SF
-883 RMLSPTKEKE
+883 LS
-893 LSLYKKTKRAI
+893 
-904 SSKKYSVS
+904 
-912 KAEAEAEATT
+912 
-922 PIELI
+922 
-927 SRGPD
+927 
-932 GRFVMDPAEMEPSLK
+932 
-947 TRRIEGFPF
+947 
-956 VEETDMYPEFR
+956 
-967 QSDEENDD
+967 
-975 PVVPT
+975 
-980 SVTALKAQLT
+980 
-990 PLSSS
+990 
-995 QESYLQPPAYSPRFH
+995 
-1010 RALEGPGALQATG
+1010 
-1023 QARPPAPRP
+1023 
-1032 FHHQFYG
+1032 
-1039 YLSSSSPGEVD
+1039 
-1050 PPPFYMPEVSPLSS
+1050 PPPFFPL
-1064 VMSSPPLPPEG
+1064 
-1075 PFGHPTIPEENGENA
+1075 
-1090 SNSTLPLAQTPTGG
+1090 
-1104 RSPEPWGRAEFPFGS
+1104 
-1119 LELAPAPF
+1119 
-1127 PHQLQPCEAA
+1127 
-1137 EGSQPTGCLPRGPP
+1137 
-1151 PSSLQVVPASYS
+1151 
-1163 GILPLEAPK
+1163 
-1172 SWTGKSPGR
+1172 
-1181 GQSSVPTTTKW
+1181 
-1192 QDKPMQPMGC
+1192 
-1202 QGQLRHT
+1202 
-1209 SQGMGIP
+1209 
-1216 VLPYHEPSEP
+1216 
-1226 VGPSGTST
+1226 
-1234 FSLDTRWYE
+1234 
-1243 PQPRPRPSPRQVR
+1243 
-1256 RAEPSL
+1256 
-1262 HQVVLQPS
+1262 VVLWS
-1270 RLSPLTQSPLSS
+1270 
-1282 RNSSPELTARA
+1282 
-1293 RPRPG
+1293 
-1298 LIQQAEVSEITLQPP
+1298 
-1313 AAVSFSRKST
+1313 
-1323 PSSTGSPAPSSRG
+1323 
-1336 DSPSFRPTTA
+1336 
-1346 FTPVGTGFSNSQGSS
+1346 
-1361 LPVDTMDVFGD
+1361 
-1372 IPSPRRAGEEILQPE
+1372 
-1387 PTSTTTVAAT
+1387 
-1397 GNSYHGHRPTC
+1397 
-1408 KRDAAAPGRG
+1408 
-1418 QGEIKDLA
+1418 
-1426 TPAACQERSKN
+1426 
-1437 KNKLSPAEIGRLPAR
+1437 
-1452 SDPAL
+1452 
-1457 KRDVAALD
+1457 
-1465 TIWAV
+1465 
-1470 LSRQASPQLNRKRP
+1470 
-1484 SPPGDAAAPERLE
+1484 
-1497 ALKYQR
+1497 
-1503 IKKPKKSSKGSSK
+1503 
-1516 SRKQPNGS
+1516 
-1524 ASQVQHPPSSQ
+1524 
-1535 VLSPDEAVC
+1535 
-1544 LRKKKRHPRQ
+1544 
-1554 DPFARLS
+1554 
-1561 ALKDDL
+1561 
-1567 CHRQLPEDQTAI
+1567 
-1579 LNSVDHDDSSG
+1579 
-1590 HATLL
+1590 

>member
-1 MATVLTPVVAQ
+1 MAASRPRA
-12 GGLGAECKE
+12 
-21 LGSPVVFGARVTH
+21 
-34 GLPLL
+34 
-39 ETGGWGWA
+39 WG
-47 LLLLLLFWASWVSA
+47 
-61 GDQQWDQPQILPSP
+61 
-75 PPGALG
+75 GALG

-238 NGKYQVSDGS
+238 NSKYQVSDGS
-248 LTVLSVSREDRGAYT
+248 LTVLSISREDRGAYT

-385 MPPIIYVP
+385 MPPVIYVP

-414 WNKDGRPLRIEKYAG
+414 WNKDGRPLRIEKYSG

-508 AWRKVLSETGEPSAL
+508 AWRKVGKPSRSKHNTLPGGTLQIRALGKDDHGEWECVATNVVASITASTHL
-523 PRPERPDPL
+523 TV
-532 PAAGGREAQQEQA
+532 
-545 QHAARRDP
+545 
-553 ADPLPRQG
+553 
-561 RPWRVGVRRHQ
+561 VG
-572 HRREHYCQH
+572 
-581 PPDRT
+581 T

-622 MKRAQFGPHDWLSL
+622 VKRAQFGPHDWLSL

-715 ANHSFP
+715 ANHTFP

-729 RVAEKWEILDDGIPG
+729 RVAERWEILDDGIPG
-744 SESEFF
+744 TESEFF

-975 PVVPT
+975 PIVPA

-995 QESYLQPPAYSPRFH
+995 QESYLQPPAYSPR
-1010 RALEGPGALQATG
+1010 
-1023 QARPPAPRP
+1023 
-1032 FHHQFYG
+1032 
-1039 YLSSSSPGEVD
+1039 SSSPGEVD

-1064 VMSSPPLPPEG
+1064 V
-1075 PFGHPTIPEENGENA
+1075 
-1090 SNSTLPLAQTPTGG
+1090 
-1104 RSPEPWGRAEFPFGS
+1104 
-1119 LELAPAPF
+1119 
-1127 PHQLQPCEAA
+1127 
-1137 EGSQPTGCLPRGPP
+1137 
-1151 PSSLQVVPASYS
+1151 VPASYP

-1181 GQSSVPTTTKW
+1181 GQASVATTTN
-1192 QDKPMQPMGC
+1192 
-1202 QGQLRHT
+1202 
-1209 SQGMGIP
+1209 
-1216 VLPYHEPSEP
+1216 
-1226 VGPSGTST
+1226 GTST
-1234 FSLDTRWYE
+1234 FSLDTRC
-1243 PQPRPRPSPRQVR
+1243 
-1256 RAEPSL
+1256 
-1262 HQVVLQPS
+1262 
-1270 RLSPLTQSPLSS
+1270 
-1282 RNSSPELTARA
+1282 SPELTARA

-1298 LIQQAEVSEITLQPP
+1298 LIQQTEVSEITLQPP

-1323 PSSTGSPAPSSRG
+1323 PSTGSPAPSSRG
-1336 DSPSFRPTTA
+1336 DSPSYRPATA
-1346 FTPVGTGFSNSQGSS
+1346 FTPVATGYSGSQGSS

-1387 PTSTTTVAAT
+1387 PTSTTVAAT
-1397 GNSYHGHRPTC
+1397 G
-1408 KRDAAAPGRG
+1408 
-1418 QGEIKDLA
+1418 
-1426 TPAACQERSKN
+1426 
-1437 KNKLSPAEIGRLPAR
+1437 
-1452 SDPAL
+1452 
-1457 KRDVAALD
+1457 
-1465 TIWAV
+1465 
-1470 LSRQASPQLNRKRP
+1470 KRP
-1484 SPPGDAAAPERLE
+1484 SPSGDAAAPERLE

-1516 SRKQPNGS
+1516 SRKQSNGS
-1524 ASQVQHPPSSQ
+1524 ASQVQHLPSSQ
-1535 VLSPDEAVC
+1535 VLWPDEAVC

-1579 LNSVDHDDSSG
+1579 LNSVDHEDTAG